1 MFTQMRLHSCRI
13 PVRARCAK
21 CWRTC
26 VKIYFALSLSLQ
38 LCSVGAANFNALP
51 CKWNS
56 ADSEKDDIKAK
67 MAKEFSEVKENISKV
82 KEENFHL
89 KEVKDN
95 LMKELN
101 VPKSDT
107 EEFKDGNRKEE
118 MKVLD

>member
-1 MFTQMRLHSCRI
+1 M
-13 PVRARCAK
+13 PDVPNVDAP
-21 CWRTC
+21 
-26 VKIYFALSLSLQ
+26 ALRFIFS
-38 LCSVGAANFNALP
+38 SVGAANFNALP

-82 KEENFHL
+82 KEENFHP

-101 VPKSDT
+101 FPKSDT

>member
-1 MFTQMRLHSCRI
+1 
-13 PVRARCAK
+13 
-21 CWRTC
+21 
-26 VKIYFALSLSLQ
+26 
-38 LCSVGAANFNALP
+38 
-51 CKWNS
+51 
-56 ADSEKDDIKAK
+56 

-82 KEENFHL
+82 KEENFRL

-107 EEFKDGNRKEE
+107 EEFQDGNRKVE

>member
-1 MFTQMRLHSCRI
+1 
-13 PVRARCAK
+13 
-21 CWRTC
+21 
-26 VKIYFALSLSLQ
+26 
-38 LCSVGAANFNALP
+38 
-51 CKWNS
+51 
-56 ADSEKDDIKAK
+56 

-95 LMKELN
+95 LIKELN

-107 EEFKDGNRKEE
+107 EEFKVGNRKEE